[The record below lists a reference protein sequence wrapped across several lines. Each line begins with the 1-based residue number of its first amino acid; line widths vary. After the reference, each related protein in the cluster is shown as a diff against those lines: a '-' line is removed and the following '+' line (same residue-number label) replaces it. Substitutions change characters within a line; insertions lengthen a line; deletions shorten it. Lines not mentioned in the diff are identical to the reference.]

1 MCSVKHVLES
11 LVMDDNDTCCVFID
25 LTLKCDL
32 IQADLL
38 RWTID
43 ETPLTDHFV
52 DDRKNF
58 NKTKTIN
65 GTTFTSQ
72 LLNTSQ
78 SSNLSSELYVEDYK
92 YNLSVIQN
100 GSIMVPVITCGQTG
114 TAIPCY
120 STEELHS
127 IISGMYR

>member
-1 MCSVKHVLES
+1 MCYVKHVS
-11 LVMDDNDTCCVFID
+11 KPLVTDDNDTCCVFID

-43 ETPLTDHFV
+43 ETPLMDHFV

-78 SSNLSSELYVEDYK
+78 SSNLSSELYVDT
-92 YNLSVIQN
+92 I
-100 GSIMVPVITCGQTG
+100 
-114 TAIPCY
+114 
-120 STEELHS
+120 
-127 IISGMYR
+127 